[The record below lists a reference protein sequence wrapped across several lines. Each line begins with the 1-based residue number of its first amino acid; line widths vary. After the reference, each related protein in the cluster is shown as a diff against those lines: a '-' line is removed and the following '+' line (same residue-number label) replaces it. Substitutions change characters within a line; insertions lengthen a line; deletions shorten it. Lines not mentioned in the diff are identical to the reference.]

1 MRTDYRLCGGSAAGF
16 NTGQN
21 FCPLQPGKA
30 KAVILTYHGK
40 KLPAN
45 LTAEEIEKAC
55 HADGQDRI
63 FPITGIS
70 EYATSGGEANTT
82 ENGYAGS
89 SITGYSARTDTFTLS
104 KFNMALQ
111 ANLVANKATT
121 FDMYVVDEN
130 DVIYGVDDASD
141 SLAGIPLTGVYPTG
155 QPFSSSGQVAYL
167 AFNALYADI
176 EAYMKTASAKGVTF
190 NLVGALSGLVFA
202 EFIEIDE
209 GKYKLVDHYDRTDL
223 TSYYGA
229 QIAAQAETALVSG
242 SSASYADGVLTIT
255 GEPKLAAPSVLQ
267 GIGITGIEQWS

>member
-30 KAVILTYHGK
+30 KAVILVYHGK
-40 KLPAN
+40 KLPAE
-45 LTAEEIEKAC
+45 LTADALEEAC

-63 FPITGIS
+63 FPILGIS
-70 EYATSGGEANTT
+70 EYATSGGEATT
-82 ENGYAGS
+82 SENGYAGT
-89 SITGYSARTDTFTLS
+89 SITGYSARTDTFTLA

-111 ANLVANKATT
+111 ANLVSNKATT

-130 DVIYGVDDASD
+130 DVIYGIDDASD

-176 EAYMKTASAKGVTF
+176 EAYMKNASAKGATF
-190 NLVGALSGLVFA
+190 NVPGALTGLVFA
-202 EFIEIDE
+202 EFIQVGE

-229 QIAAQAETALVSG
+229 LIAEHAETVLTSG
-242 SSASYADGVLTIT
+242 SSVSYTEGVLTIT
-255 GEPKLAAPSVLQ
+255 GEPKLAVPSILQ
-267 GIGITGIEQWS
+267 QNGIIGIEQW

>member
-30 KAVILTYHGK
+30 KAVILVYHGK
-40 KLPAN
+40 KLPAE
-45 LTAEEIEKAC
+45 LTADNLEKAC

-63 FPITGIS
+63 FPILGIS
-70 EYATSGGEANTT
+70 EYATSGGEANTS
-82 ENGYAGS
+82 ENGYAGT
-89 SITGYSARTDTFTLS
+89 SITGYSPRTDTFTLA

-111 ANLVANKATT
+111 ANLVSNKATT

-130 DVIYGVDDASD
+130 DVIYGIDDASD

-176 EAYMKTASAKGVTF
+176 EAYMKNASAKGATF
-190 NLVGALSGLVFA
+190 NVPGALTGLVFA
-202 EFIEIDE
+202 EFIKVEE

-229 QIAAQAETALVSG
+229 LIAEHAETVLTSGTSVS
-242 SSASYADGVLTIT
+242 YTEGVLTIT
-255 GEPKLAAPSVLQ
+255 GEPKLAVPSVLQ
-267 GIGITGIEQWS
+267 ENGIIGIEQW

>member
-30 KAVILTYHGK
+30 KAVILVYHGK
-40 KLPAN
+40 KLPAE
-45 LTAEEIEKAC
+45 LTADALEEAC

-63 FPITGIS
+63 FPILGIS
-70 EYATSGGEANTT
+70 EYATSGGEATT
-82 ENGYAGS
+82 SENGYAGT
-89 SITGYSARTDTFTLS
+89 SITGYSARTDTFTLA

-111 ANLVANKATT
+111 ANLVSNKATT

-130 DVIYGVDDASD
+130 DVIYGIDDASD

-176 EAYMKTASAKGVTF
+176 EAYMKNASAKGATF
-190 NLVGALSGLVFA
+190 NVPGALIGLVFA
-202 EFIEIDE
+202 EFIQVGE

-229 QIAAQAETALVSG
+229 LIAEHAETVLTSG
-242 SSASYADGVLTIT
+242 SSVSYTEGVLTIT
-255 GEPKLAAPSVLQ
+255 GEPKLAVPSILQ
-267 GIGITGIEQWS
+267 QNGIIGIEQW

>member
-30 KAVILTYHGK
+30 KAVILVYHGK
-40 KLPAN
+40 KLPKD
-45 LTAEEIEKAC
+45 LTAESLEKAC

-63 FPITGIS
+63 FPILGIS
-70 EYATSGGEANTT
+70 EYATSGGEATT
-82 ENGYAGS
+82 SENGYAGT

-104 KFNMALQ
+104 KYNMSLQ
-111 ANLVANKATT
+111 ANLVSNKATT

-130 DVIYGVDDASD
+130 DVIYGIDDASD

-176 EAYMKTASAKGVTF
+176 EAYMKNASAKGATF
-190 NLVGALSGLVFA
+190 NVPGALTGLVYA
-202 EFIEIDE
+202 EFIQVGE

-223 TSYYGA
+223 TSYYGSL
-229 QIAAQAETALVSG
+229 IAEKASTVLTSG
-242 SSASYADGVLTIT
+242 SSASYSDGVLTIT
-255 GEPKLAAPSVLQ
+255 GEPKLAVPSVLQ
-267 GIGITGIEQWS
+267 ENGIIGIEQW

>member
-1 MRTDYRLCGGSAAGF
+1 MRIDYRLCGGSAAGF

-30 KAVILTYHGK
+30 KAIILTYHGK

-89 SITGYSARTDTFTLS
+89 SITGYSARTDTFTLA
-104 KFNMALQ
+104 KYNMALQ
-111 ANLVANKATT
+111 ANLVSNKATT

-130 DVIYGVDDASD
+130 DVIYGIDDASD

-176 EAYMKTASAKGVTF
+176 EAYMKNASAKGVTF
-190 NLVGALSGLVFA
+190 NLVGALVGLVFA
-202 EFIEIDE
+202 EFIEIEE

-229 QIAAQAETALVSG
+229 LIAQNASTALVSG
-242 SSASYADGVLTIT
+242 STASYADGVLTIS

-267 GIGITGIEQWS
+267 SLGITGIEQW

>member
-1 MRTDYRLCGGSAAGF
+1 MRKDYRLCGGSAAGF

-30 KAVILTYHGK
+30 KAVILVYHGK
-40 KLPAN
+40 KLPAE
-45 LTAEEIEKAC
+45 LTADALEEAC

-63 FPITGIS
+63 FPILGIS
-70 EYATSGGEANTT
+70 EYATSGGEATT
-82 ENGYAGS
+82 SENGYAGT
-89 SITGYSARTDTFTLS
+89 SITGYSARTDTFTLA

-111 ANLVANKATT
+111 ANLVSNKATT

-130 DVIYGVDDASD
+130 DVIYGIDDASD

-176 EAYMKTASAKGVTF
+176 EAYMKNASAKGATF
-190 NLVGALSGLVFA
+190 NVPGALTGLVFA
-202 EFIEIDE
+202 EFIQVGE

-229 QIAAQAETALVSG
+229 LIAEHAETVLTSG
-242 SSASYADGVLTIT
+242 SSVSYTEGVLTIT
-255 GEPKLAAPSVLQ
+255 GEPKLAVPSILQ
-267 GIGITGIEQWS
+267 QNGIIGIEQW

>member
-30 KAVILTYHGK
+30 KAVILVYHGK
-40 KLPAN
+40 KLPAE
-45 LTAEEIEKAC
+45 LTADALEKAC

-63 FPITGIS
+63 FPILGIS
-70 EYATSGGEANTT
+70 EYATSGGEANTS
-82 ENGYAGS
+82 ENGYAGT
-89 SITGYSARTDTFTLS
+89 SITGYSPRTDTFTLA

-111 ANLVANKATT
+111 ANLVSNKATT
-121 FDMYVVDEN
+121 LDMYVVDEN
-130 DVIYGVDDASD
+130 DVIYGIDDASD

-176 EAYMKTASAKGVTF
+176 EAYMKNASAKGATF
-190 NLVGALSGLVFA
+190 NVPGALTGLVFA
-202 EFIEIDE
+202 EFIQVGE

-229 QIAAQAETALVSG
+229 LIAEHAETVLTSG
-242 SSASYADGVLTIT
+242 SSVSYTEGVLTIT
-255 GEPKLAAPSVLQ
+255 GEPRLAVPSVLQ
-267 GIGITGIEQWS
+267 ENGIIGIEQW

>member
-1 MRTDYRLCGGSAAGF
+1 MRIDYRVCGGSAAGF

-40 KLPAN
+40 KLPKD
-45 LTAEEIEKAC
+45 LTAENLEKAC

-63 FPITGIS
+63 FPILGIS
-70 EYATSGGEANTT
+70 EYATSGGEAKTS

-89 SITGYSARTDTFTLS
+89 SITGYSARTDTFTLA
-104 KFNMALQ
+104 KYNMSLQ
-111 ANLVANKATT
+111 ANLVSNKATT

-130 DVIYGVDDASD
+130 DVIYGIDDASD

-155 QPFSSSGQVAYL
+155 QPFSSSSQVAYL

-176 EAYMKTASAKGVTF
+176 EAYMKNASAKGATF
-190 NLVGALSGLVFA
+190 NVAGALIGLVFV
-202 EFIEIDE
+202 EFIEIED

-223 TSYYGA
+223 TAYYGSLIA
-229 QIAAQAETALVSG
+229 QHAETALTKGMSVSY
-242 SSASYADGVLTIT
+242 SDGILTIS
-255 GEPKLAAPSVLQ
+255 GEPELAQPSVLQ

>member
-30 KAVILTYHGK
+30 KAVILVYHGK
-40 KLPAN
+40 KLPAE
-45 LTAEEIEKAC
+45 LTADALEKAC

-63 FPITGIS
+63 FPILGIS
-70 EYATSGGEANTT
+70 EYATSGGEANTS
-82 ENGYAGS
+82 ENGYAGT
-89 SITGYSARTDTFTLS
+89 SITGYSARTDTFTLA

-111 ANLVANKATT
+111 ANLVSNKATT

-130 DVIYGVDDASD
+130 DVIYGIDDASD

-176 EAYMKTASAKGVTF
+176 EAYMKNASAKGATF
-190 NLVGALSGLVFA
+190 NVPGALTGLVFA
-202 EFIEIDE
+202 EFIQVGE

-229 QIAAQAETALVSG
+229 LIAEHAETVLTSG
-242 SSASYADGVLTIT
+242 SSVSYTEGVLTIT
-255 GEPKLAAPSVLQ
+255 GEPKLAVPSILQ
-267 GIGITGIEQWS
+267 ANGIIGIEQW

>member
-30 KAVILTYHGK
+30 KAVILVYHGK
-40 KLPAN
+40 KLPAE
-45 LTAEEIEKAC
+45 LTADNLEKAC

-63 FPITGIS
+63 FPILGIS
-70 EYATSGGEANTT
+70 EYATSGGEANTS
-82 ENGYAGS
+82 ENGYAGT
-89 SITGYSARTDTFTLS
+89 SITGYSPRTDTFTLA

-111 ANLVANKATT
+111 ANLVSNKATT

-130 DVIYGVDDASD
+130 DVIYGIDDASD

-176 EAYMKTASAKGVTF
+176 EAYMKNASAKGATF
-190 NLVGALSGLVFA
+190 NVPGALTGLVFA
-202 EFIEIDE
+202 EFIQVGE

-229 QIAAQAETALVSG
+229 LIAEHAETVLTSGASVS
-242 SSASYADGVLTIT
+242 YTEGVLTIT
-255 GEPKLAAPSVLQ
+255 GEPKLAVPSVLQ
-267 GIGITGIEQWS
+267 ENGIIGIEQW

>member
-30 KAVILTYHGK
+30 KAVILVYHGK
-40 KLPAN
+40 KLPAE
-45 LTAEEIEKAC
+45 LTADNLEKAC

-63 FPITGIS
+63 FPILGIS
-70 EYATSGGEANTT
+70 EYATSGGEANTS
-82 ENGYAGS
+82 ENGYAGT
-89 SITGYSARTDTFTLS
+89 SITGYSPRTDTFTLA

-111 ANLVANKATT
+111 ANLVSNKATT

-130 DVIYGVDDASD
+130 DVIYGIDDASD

-176 EAYMKTASAKGVTF
+176 EAYMKNASAKGATF
-190 NLVGALSGLVFA
+190 NVPGALIGLVFA
-202 EFIEIDE
+202 EFIQVGE

-229 QIAAQAETALVSG
+229 LIAEHAETVLTSG
-242 SSASYADGVLTIT
+242 SSVSYTEGVLTIT
-255 GEPKLAAPSVLQ
+255 GEPKLAVPSILQ
-267 GIGITGIEQWS
+267 QNGIIGIEQW

>member
-1 MRTDYRLCGGSAAGF
+1 MRIDYRVCGGSAAGF

-40 KLPAN
+40 KLPKD
-45 LTAEEIEKAC
+45 LTAENLEKAC

-63 FPITGIS
+63 FPILGIS
-70 EYATSGGEANTT
+70 EYATSGGEANTS

-89 SITGYSARTDTFTLS
+89 SITGYSARTDTFTLA
-104 KFNMALQ
+104 KYNMSLQ
-111 ANLVANKATT
+111 ANLVSNKATT

-130 DVIYGVDDASD
+130 DVIYGIDDASD

-176 EAYMKTASAKGVTF
+176 EAYMKNASAKGATF
-190 NLVGALSGLVFA
+190 NVAGALIGLVFV
-202 EFIEIDE
+202 EFIEIED

-223 TSYYGA
+223 TAYYGSLIA
-229 QIAAQAETALVSG
+229 QHAEVALTKGMSVSY
-242 SSASYADGVLTIT
+242 SDGILTIS
-255 GEPKLAAPSVLQ
+255 GEPELAQPSVLQ
-267 GIGITGIEQWS
+267 GIGITGIEQW

>member
-1 MRTDYRLCGGSAAGF
+1 MRIDYRVCGGSAAGF

-40 KLPAN
+40 KLPKD
-45 LTAEEIEKAC
+45 LTAENLEKAC

-63 FPITGIS
+63 FPILGIS
-70 EYATSGGEANTT
+70 EYATSGGEANTS

-89 SITGYSARTDTFTLS
+89 SITGYSARTDTFTLA
-104 KFNMALQ
+104 KYNMSLQ

-130 DVIYGVDDASD
+130 DVIYGIDDASD
-141 SLAGIPLTGVYPTG
+141 ELAGIPLTGVYPTG
-155 QPFSSSGQVAYL
+155 QPFSSSGQVAYM

-176 EAYMKTASAKGVTF
+176 ESYMKNASAKGATF
-190 NLVGALSGLVFA
+190 NVAGALIGLVFA
-202 EFIEIDE
+202 EFIEIAE

-223 TSYYGA
+223 TAYYGA
-229 QIAAQAETALVSG
+229 LIAQNAETALVSG
-242 SSASYADGVLTIT
+242 ISASYSDGVLTIS
-255 GEPKLAAPSVLQ
+255 GEPKLAEPSVLQ
-267 GIGITGIEQWS
+267 ELGITGIEQW

>member
-40 KLPAN
+40 KLPTD
-45 LTAEEIEKAC
+45 LTAENLEKYC
-55 HADGQDRI
+55 HADGMDRI
-63 FPITGIS
+63 FPILNIS
-70 EYATSGGEANTT
+70 EYATSGGDANVSD
-82 ENGYAGS
+82 NGYAGS
-89 SITGYSARTDTFTLS
+89 SITGYSDRTDTFTLS
-104 KFNMALQ
+104 KYNMALQ
-111 ANLVANKATT
+111 ANLISNKATP

-130 DVIYGVDDASD
+130 DVIYGVDDGSD

-167 AFNALYADI
+167 AFNALYADT
-176 EAYMKTASAKGVTF
+176 EAYMKNASAKGATF
-190 NLVGALSGLVFA
+190 NVLGALIGLVFVDFV
-202 EFIEIDE
+202 EIEE

-229 QIAAQAETALVSG
+229 QISQNASDALASG
-242 SSASYADGVLTIT
+242 STASYADGVLTIS
-255 GEPKLAAPSVLQ
+255 GAPKLAAPSVLQ
-267 GIGITGIEQWS
+267 GLGITGIEQW

>member
-30 KAVILTYHGK
+30 KAVILVYHGK
-40 KLPAN
+40 KLPAE
-45 LTAEEIEKAC
+45 LTADALEEAC

-63 FPITGIS
+63 FPILGIS
-70 EYATSGGEANTT
+70 EYATSGGEATT
-82 ENGYAGS
+82 SENGYAGT
-89 SITGYSARTDTFTLS
+89 SITGYSARTDTFTLA

-111 ANLVANKATT
+111 ANLVSNKATT

-130 DVIYGVDDASD
+130 DVIYGIDDASD

-155 QPFSSSGQVAYL
+155 QPFSASGQVAYL

-176 EAYMKTASAKGVTF
+176 EAYMKNASAKGATF
-190 NLVGALSGLVFA
+190 NVPGALTGLVFA
-202 EFIEIDE
+202 EFIQVGE

-229 QIAAQAETALVSG
+229 LIAEHAETVLTSGTSVS
-242 SSASYADGVLTIT
+242 YTEGVLTIT
-255 GEPKLAAPSVLQ
+255 GEPKLAVPSVLQ
-267 GIGITGIEQWS
+267 ENGIIGIEQW

>member
-40 KLPAN
+40 KLPVN

-70 EYATSGGEANTT
+70 EYATSGGEANTS

-104 KFNMALQ
+104 KYNIALQ
-111 ANLVANKATT
+111 ANLVSNKATT

-167 AFNALYADI
+167 AFNALYADT
-176 EAYMKTASAKGVTF
+176 EAYMKNVSAKGVTF
-190 NLVGALSGLVFA
+190 NLVGALVGLVFA
-202 EFIEIDE
+202 EFVEIEE

-229 QIAAQAETALVSG
+229 LIAQNASEALASG
-242 SSASYADGVLTIT
+242 STASYAGGVLTIS
-255 GEPKLAAPSVLQ
+255 GEPRLAAPSVLQ
-267 GIGITGIEQWS
+267 GLGITGIEQW

>member
-40 KLPAN
+40 KLPKE
-45 LTAEEIEKAC
+45 LTAESLEKAC

-63 FPITGIS
+63 FPILGIS
-70 EYATSGGEANTT
+70 EYATSGGEASTS
-82 ENGYAGS
+82 ENGYAGTN
-89 SITGYSARTDTFTLS
+89 ITGYSARTDTFTLT
-104 KFNMALQ
+104 KYNMALQ
-111 ANLVANKATT
+111 ANLVSNKSTT

-130 DVIYGVDDASD
+130 DVIYGIDDASD

-176 EAYMKTASAKGVTF
+176 ESYMKNASAKGVTF
-190 NLVGALSGLVFA
+190 NVVGALTGLVFA
-202 EFIEIDE
+202 EFIEIQD

-229 QIAAQAETALVSG
+229 LIAQNAATALVEG
-242 SSASYADGVLTIT
+242 TSASYSDGILTIS
-255 GEPKLAAPSVLQ
+255 GEPKLASPSVLHEL
-267 GIGITGIEQWS
+267 GIIGVEQW

>member
-1 MRTDYRLCGGSAAGF
+1 MRKDYRLCGGSAAGF

-30 KAVILTYHGK
+30 KAVILVYHGK
-40 KLPAN
+40 KLPAE
-45 LTAEEIEKAC
+45 LTADNLEKAC

-63 FPITGIS
+63 FPILGIS
-70 EYATSGGEANTT
+70 EYATSGGEANTS
-82 ENGYAGS
+82 ENGYAGT
-89 SITGYSARTDTFTLS
+89 SITGYSPRTDTFTLA

-111 ANLVANKATT
+111 ANLVSNKATT

-130 DVIYGVDDASD
+130 DVIYGIDDASD

-176 EAYMKTASAKGVTF
+176 EAYMKNASAKGATF
-190 NLVGALSGLVFA
+190 NVPGALTGLVFA
-202 EFIEIDE
+202 EFIQVEE

-229 QIAAQAETALVSG
+229 LIAEHAETVLTSGTSVS
-242 SSASYADGVLTIT
+242 YTEGVLTIT
-255 GEPKLAAPSVLQ
+255 GEPKLAVPSVLQ
-267 GIGITGIEQWS
+267 ENGIIGIEQW

>member
-40 KLPAN
+40 KLPKE
-45 LTAEEIEKAC
+45 LTAESLEKAC

-63 FPITGIS
+63 FPILGIS
-70 EYATSGGEANTT
+70 EYATSGGEASTS
-82 ENGYAGS
+82 ENGYAGTN
-89 SITGYSARTDTFTLS
+89 ITGYSARTDTFTLT
-104 KFNMALQ
+104 KYNMALQ
-111 ANLVANKATT
+111 ANLVSNKSTT

-130 DVIYGVDDASD
+130 DVIYGIDDASD

-176 EAYMKTASAKGVTF
+176 ESYMKNASAKGVTF
-190 NLVGALSGLVFA
+190 NVVGALTGLVFA
-202 EFIEIDE
+202 EFIEIQD

-229 QIAAQAETALVSG
+229 LIAQNAATALVEG
-242 SSASYADGVLTIT
+242 TSASYSDGILTIS
-255 GEPKLAAPSVLQ
+255 GEPKLASPSVLHE
-267 GIGITGIEQWS
+267 IGIIGVEQW

>member
-30 KAVILTYHGK
+30 KAVILVYHGK
-40 KLPAN
+40 KLPAE
-45 LTAEEIEKAC
+45 LTADNLEKAC

-63 FPITGIS
+63 FPILGIS
-70 EYATSGGEANTT
+70 EYCTSGGEANTS
-82 ENGYAGS
+82 EHGYAGT
-89 SITGYSARTDTFTLS
+89 SITGYSPRTDTFTLA

-111 ANLVANKATT
+111 ANLVSNKATT

-130 DVIYGVDDASD
+130 DVIYGIDDASD

-176 EAYMKTASAKGVTF
+176 EAYMKNASAKGATF
-190 NLVGALSGLVFA
+190 NVPGALTGLVFA
-202 EFIEIDE
+202 EFIQVGE

-229 QIAAQAETALVSG
+229 LIAEHAETVLTSGTSVS
-242 SSASYADGVLTIT
+242 YTEGVLTIT
-255 GEPKLAAPSVLQ
+255 GEPKLAVPSVLQ
-267 GIGITGIEQWS
+267 ENGIIGIEQW